1 MSKNKINLIFF
12 LPSFTRGGAA
22 YSIYKLCK
30 NLDRRFYSINILCLG
45 KCEIKRELKKYV
57 EKITELKVDRVI
69 KSFFYLNKYVQNIY
83 DKNKSKTIFISN
95 HHYANI
101 ISLLCLNKF
110 NDLRIIL
117 TERTSIQQLKIYY
130 GISDFLKK
138 FLILL
143 LVKFTYKFADLIIA
157 NSKREASDISKLCN
171 CLAKHIYPPSFKKY
185 YSYPVR
191 TKYRKK
197 TWKILTVGSLAKE
210 KGLDTIIRA
219 LSNIKS
225 KNFTLDIFGKEYS
238 KKHNEKDYL
247 INLIK
252 INNLENKIKIHGF
265 RTNLVNYYKKAD
277 LYINASHI
285 EGFSTSIID
294 AINYNLPIICSDC
307 NGGNR
312 EITLNGKGGDLFEVN
327 NFFELSQKINNFFLN
342 PKILLNKNKKAKK
355 SIQNYSEKLNK
366 EEYEKIFKKI

>member
-143 LVKFTYKFADLIIA
+143 FVKFTYKFADLIIA

-185 YSYPVR
+185 YS
-191 TKYRKK
+191 
-197 TWKILTVGSLAKE
+197 
-210 KGLDTIIRA
+210 
-219 LSNIKS
+219 
-225 KNFTLDIFGKEYS
+225 NFLW
-238 KKHNEKDYL
+238 
-247 INLIK
+247 
-252 INNLENKIKIHGF
+252 IHSWF
-265 RTNLVNYYKKAD
+265 FTFC
-277 LYINASHI
+277 YI
-285 EGFSTSIID
+285 
-294 AINYNLPIICSDC
+294 
-307 NGGNR
+307 
-312 EITLNGKGGDLFEVN
+312 
-327 NFFELSQKINNFFLN
+327 
-342 PKILLNKNKKAKK
+342 
-355 SIQNYSEKLNK
+355 
-366 EEYEKIFKKI
+366 